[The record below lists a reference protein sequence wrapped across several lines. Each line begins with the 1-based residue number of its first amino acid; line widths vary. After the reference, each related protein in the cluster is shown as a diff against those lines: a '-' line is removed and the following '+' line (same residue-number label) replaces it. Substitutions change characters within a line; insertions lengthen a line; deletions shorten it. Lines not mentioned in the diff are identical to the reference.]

1 MPLDPV
7 TLKIL
12 AKAATAAV
20 TDEKARHAIL
30 IVCFVPVVLIL
41 LVLSSPFAI
50 FFSITGGD
58 AGAEGVSLSNTM
70 NALRLEFKEEIQLEK
85 DADNVDEINIVVVG
99 SKDGSLLDNSTEALI
114 VFAVKYNVVEENSMQ
129 VAMLDDDQIK
139 KLEGVFWDM
148 NTITSVIDTH
158 EETVTYT
165 EIDENGE
172 EVIKTK
178 IVTTEIKTITI
189 TSFSAK
195 EMAVEYSFNE
205 IQLIVLEEMLKS
217 ELRGEM

>member
-20 TDEKARHAIL
+20 SDEKARHAIL
-30 IVCFVPVVLIL
+30 IACLVPVALIL

-50 FFSITGGD
+50 FFSLFSED
-58 AGAEGVSLSNTM
+58 PGAEGVSISHTM
-70 NALRLEFKEEIQLEK
+70 SALRLEFKEKIEIEK
-85 DADNVDEINIVVVG
+85 DADSVDEISLIVVG
-99 SKDGSLLDNSTEALI
+99 SNDGNLLDNSTEALI

-129 VAMLDDDQIK
+129 VAMLDDNQIK

-148 NTITSVIDTH
+148 NTITSVIDIY

-165 EIDENGE
+165 DIDENGE

-178 IVTTEIKTITI
+178 VVTTKIKTITI

-195 EMAVEYSFNE
+195 EMAEEYSFNE